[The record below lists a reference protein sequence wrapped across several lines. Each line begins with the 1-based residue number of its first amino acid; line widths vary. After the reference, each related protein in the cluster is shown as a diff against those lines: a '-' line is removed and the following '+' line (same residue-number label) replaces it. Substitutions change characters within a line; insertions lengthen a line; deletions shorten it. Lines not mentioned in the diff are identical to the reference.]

1 MSNNE
6 MVSGSRELLERVAT
20 EADYMLGF
28 SCAANYDECR
38 GAVDELI
45 ALLAAPVPVWN
56 PHPAEANL
64 AALLILLAQSGV
76 KVSGGIGDEP
86 WIVEPVPPAGGEP
99 KVLGYSVKGNR
110 YAIRLTKGELLG
122 LCESYTG
129 DALIELV
136 DRAHVTRLQAAL
148 RTEVEAGDSWKR
160 EAQDLRAELDALK
173 AQPQGEPVAFQWR
186 CKTVNEGSQWRHW
199 VDCTEEDYNKT
210 IENPGPNPRGIIRE
224 ARKLY
229 TRPAEPPAPVA
240 VVLPARK
247 TAEEYYTRLGNC
259 NSARLAADE
268 FNSALDEVA
277 RLNSL

>member
-6 MVSGSRELLERVAT
+6 MISVPR
-20 EADYMLGF
+20 
-28 SCAANYDECR
+28 
-38 GAVDELI
+38 ELI
-45 ALLAAPVPVWN
+45 ARIERAGVW
-56 PHPAEANL
+56 PKEVEELRA
-64 AALLILLAQSGV
+64 ILAQ
-76 KVSGGIGDEP
+76 
-86 WIVEPVPPAGGEP
+86 PA
-99 KVLGYSVKGNR
+99 
-110 YAIRLTKGELLG
+110 
-122 LCESYTG
+122 
-129 DALIELV
+129 
-136 DRAHVTRLQAAL
+136 
-148 RTEVEAGDSWKR
+148 
-160 EAQDLRAELDALK
+160 